1 MDYSKSDH
9 LFVEMKRRDNTCQC
23 IKCACVWVGVGAI
36 VSAAHEYN
44 KYMRIAAIRG
54 KMGKKGV
61 KWTSRDWR
69 KGRKASKGRVI
80 K

>member
-1 MDYSKSDH
+1 MTTPASVLS
-9 LFVEMKRRDNTCQC
+9 VR
-23 IKCACVWVGVGAI
+23 VWVGVGAI

-80 K
+80 KLGDA